1 MKRFS
6 PILLLLM
13 AGCDSPTTDSPPL
26 GSTPSSLSSQSF
38 STEATTLSTP
48 TQAGSAPTLNGDVEL
63 TLAVAELA
71 DKRVRLSGATNLPS
85 GTKLML
91 SVKEDTDNGFFGQ
104 SHCFVS
110 PTGSFESEAFGPKGG
125 LKDGRYIAEVTM
137 PVADVQPANVRAVIG
152 DKGENLAGPL
162 VDKNSYGVTASQ
174 QQEFAIGA
182 NADAAQAERK
192 QQTDAAI
199 ASLKQQLCIYL
210 EQLLAFKD
218 DPKFKEYGFGIGGPY
233 NKWLREV
240 EALRD
245 AQPKGSHP
253 IPLLLRAAPGDLIML
268 GMDYIQKEESD
279 YTRQML
285 PEIKEAIDYDGYLAA
300 KSKPA
305 GSGPEMRTWRDS
317 SGKFSVEATLEAIN
331 GDQVVLR
338 KRDGR
343 TISVPI
349 GNLSDQ
355 DVGFIEGHANSIR
368 E

>member
-1 MKRFS
+1 
-6 PILLLLM
+6 
-13 AGCDSPTTDSPPL
+13 
-26 GSTPSSLSSQSF
+26 
-38 STEATTLSTP
+38 
-48 TQAGSAPTLNGDVEL
+48 
-63 TLAVAELA
+63 
-71 DKRVRLSGATNLPS
+71 
-85 GTKLML
+85 
-91 SVKEDTDNGFFGQ
+91 
-104 SHCFVS
+104 
-110 PTGSFESEAFGPKGG
+110 
-125 LKDGRYIAEVTM
+125 
-137 PVADVQPANVRAVIG
+137 
-152 DKGENLAGPL
+152 
-162 VDKNSYGVTASQ
+162 
-174 QQEFAIGA
+174 
-182 NADAAQAERK
+182 
-192 QQTDAAI
+192 
-199 ASLKQQLCIYL
+199 
-210 EQLLAFKD
+210 
-218 DPKFKEYGFGIGGPY
+218 
-233 NKWLREV
+233 
-240 EALRD
+240 
-245 AQPKGSHP
+245 
-253 IPLLLRAAPGDLIML
+253 ML